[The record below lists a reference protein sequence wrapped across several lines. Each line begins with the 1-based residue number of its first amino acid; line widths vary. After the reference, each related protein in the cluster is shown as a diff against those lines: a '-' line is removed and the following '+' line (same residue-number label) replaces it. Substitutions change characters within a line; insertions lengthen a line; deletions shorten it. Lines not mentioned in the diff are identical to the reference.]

1 MVHARPS
8 FFEHRKASEP
18 RLCSLFIFA
27 IITGLC
33 CVMEN
38 YRNLIGLCP
47 KTVSK
52 KVTLFAL
59 CNETRIHSS
68 GAPDCGVVEQ
78 ENKCNHY
85 RHKHS
90 DFLIQLFKPLTSCT
104 SSPDMLVQCAKSCV
118 DIRTCALKPTNL
130 YTAAKSVWK
139 PGDFLKAHS

>member
-1 MVHARPS
+1 MHVPIARPS

-27 IITGLC
+27 IITDSVVLWKIQKFDWL
-33 CVMEN
+33 MPE
-38 YRNLIGLCP
+38 
-47 KTVSK
+47 TVSK

-90 DFLIQLFKPLTSCT
+90 DF
-104 SSPDMLVQCAKSCV
+104 
-118 DIRTCALKPTNL
+118 
-130 YTAAKSVWK
+130 
-139 PGDFLKAHS
+139 